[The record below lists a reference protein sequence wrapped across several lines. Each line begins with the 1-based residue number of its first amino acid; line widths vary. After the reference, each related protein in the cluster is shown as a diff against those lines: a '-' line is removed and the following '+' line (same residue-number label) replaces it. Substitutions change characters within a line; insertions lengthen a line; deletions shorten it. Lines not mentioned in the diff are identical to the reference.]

1 MPTISDKVK
10 RALASIEQVRK
21 DLNAVDE
28 NHAAVETISRVL
40 DGRRNELAET
50 EQHLVRLKEQI
61 RTADAEHTK
70 WQAVSSKAR
79 AQGNADL
86 DRLNAELQAVNK
98 ELAERR
104 EESDSVLQGIRSLKQ
119 RLKV

>member
-1 MPTISDKVK
+1 LDEASDAIA
-10 RALASIEQVRK
+10 ALSRTL
-21 DLNAVDE
+21 DSRLNEV
-28 NHAAVETISRVL
+28 S
-40 DGRRNELAET
+40 ET
-50 EQHLVRLKEQI
+50 EHQLSNLKAQI
-61 RTADAEHTK
+61 AAADAEHTK
-70 WQAVSSKAR
+70 WREVTGKER
-79 AQGNADL
+79 AKGNAEV